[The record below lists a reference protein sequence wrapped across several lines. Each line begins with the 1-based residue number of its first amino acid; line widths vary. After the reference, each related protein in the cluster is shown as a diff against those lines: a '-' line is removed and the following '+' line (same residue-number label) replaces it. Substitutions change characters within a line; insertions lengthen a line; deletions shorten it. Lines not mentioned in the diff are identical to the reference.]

1 MTRTYYSLREGP
13 PAFGEGG
20 ASSRESRQDSQV
32 SDEIATALRKQD
44 GIRVEAARLANRR
57 WAKTRG
63 VAIKTCFRLWNDPAS
78 LIEDGI
84 EVAIRRPGHFS
95 GGHQSR
101 PRPWREIGG
110 VRDADASPRHEGD
123 APKRAG
129 PKSVAFRHFCLRH
142 GNCLRHSYCHRRN
155 RPCPA
160 GLRVP
165 SIV

>member
-1 MTRTYYSLREGP
+1 GFLTRTYYSLREGP

-20 ASSRESRQDSQV
+20 ASSRESRQESQV

-44 GIRVEAARLANRR
+44 GIRVEAARLSNRR

-101 PRPWREIGG
+101 PRPRP
-110 VRDADASPRHEGD
+110 RDRRRARRRCQPPPRRGRS
-123 APKRAG
+123 KT
-129 PKSVAFRHFCLRH
+129 
-142 GNCLRHSYCHRRN
+142 RR
-155 RPCPA
+155 PEVGC
-160 GLRVP
+160 
-165 SIV
+165 